1 MADVFNQDS
10 GKISYTEAV
19 TNLLMDYYKH
29 DDSYDSVFAAV
40 SDAQDA
46 VEEFDS
52 FAATHT
58 IDECNCYLNDNYGD
72 KLDLSTIVANTST
85 TGGPCEWIYRPTIVD
100 PVYPSNVPY
109 TPPYT
114 PPYIPTYPIDYCKC
128 STCLLYGQSGCPRTN
143 SGNNYITTT
152 TTSPADDKDQDS
164 GSRKPTKKDKAKS
177 AADGSKL
184 YSQGKT
190 KNADDNDP
198 CVRRFHSFA
207 NALADQYRRKNEAY
221 GDSFGKS
228 VRKYGPISA
237 LTRMS
242 DKWNRLESLMVDKNR
257 NEVSDESIN
266 DTLLDLAT
274 YCVMTVMATNNE
286 DTLDLLLDKLR
297 GKC

>member
-1 MADVFNQDS
+1 MADERIQDS
-10 GKISYTEAV
+10 GKISYTDAV
-19 TNLLMDYYKH
+19 TSLLLDHYKS

-46 VEEFDS
+46 VEEFNS

-58 IDECNCYLNDNYGD
+58 IDECNCYLNDNYGG

-100 PVYPSNVPY
+100 PITPWNVPY
-109 TPPYT
+109 IPP
-114 PPYIPTYPIDYCKC
+114 YPIDYCKC
-128 STCLLYGQSGCPRTN
+128 TTCLLYGQSGCPRTN

-152 TTSPADDKDQDS
+152 ITSPADDCSSDS
-164 GSRKPTKKDKAKS
+164 GSNKRTKKDKAKS

-184 YSQGKT
+184 DSQGKT

-198 CVRRFHSFA
+198 RVRRFRAFA

-257 NEVSDESIN
+257 NDVSDESIN

-274 YCVMTVMATNNE
+274 YCVMTVMATNDE

-297 GKC
+297 GRSE

>member
-10 GKISYTEAV
+10 GKISYIDAV

-29 DDSYDSVFAAV
+29 DNSYDSVFAAV

-46 VEEFDS
+46 VEKFNS

-58 IDECNCYLNDNYGD
+58 IDECNCYLNDNYGG
-72 KLDLSTIVANTST
+72 KLDLSTIVSNTST

-100 PVYPSNVPY
+100 PVYPGNIPY
-109 TPPYT
+109 TPPY
-114 PPYIPTYPIDYCKC
+114 PFDYCKC

-143 SGNNYITTT
+143 SGNNYIATI
-152 TTSPADDKDQDS
+152 TTSPADDNDQDS

-184 YSQGKT
+184 GSGT
-190 KNADDNDP
+190 NDDNP
-198 CVRRFHSFA
+198 RVRRFRAFA

-242 DKWNRLESLMVDKNR
+242 DKWNRLESLLIDKNR
-257 NEVSDESIN
+257 NEISDESIN

-286 DTLDLLLDKLR
+286 DTLNNLLDKLR
-297 GKC
+297 SKS

>member
-1 MADVFNQDS
+1 MADERIQNS

-29 DDSYDSVFAAV
+29 DDNYDSVFAAV

-46 VEEFDS
+46 VEKFNS

-58 IDECNCYLNDNYGD
+58 IDECNCYLNDKYGG
-72 KLDLSTIVANTST
+72 KLDLSTIVANTAT
-85 TGGPCEWIYRPTIVD
+85 TDGPCEWIYRPTIVD
-100 PVYPSNVPY
+100 PVYPGNVPY
-109 TPPYT
+109 TPPYIS
-114 PPYIPTYPIDYCKC
+114 PYTPTYPIDYCKC
-128 STCLLYGQSGCPRTN
+128 NTCLLYGQSGCPRTN
-143 SGNNYITTT
+143 GGNNYITTIT
-152 TTSPADDKDQDS
+152 TGPADETDQNS
-164 GSRKPTKKDKAKS
+164 GSRKPTKKDKAKI

-184 YSQGKT
+184 GSGA
-190 KNADDNDP
+190 NDNDSR
-198 CVRRFHSFA
+198 VRRFRAFA
-207 NALADQYRRKNEAY
+207 NALVDQYRRKNEAY

-257 NEVSDESIN
+257 NEVSDENIN

-274 YCVMTVMATNNE
+274 YCIMTVMATNNE
-286 DTLDLLLDKLR
+286 NTLNNLLDKLR

>member
-29 DDSYDSVFAAV
+29 DDNYDSVFAAV
-40 SDAQDA
+40 SDAQGA
-46 VEEFDS
+46 VEKFNS

-58 IDECNCYLNDNYGD
+58 IDECNCYLNDKYGG

-85 TGGPCEWIYRPTIVD
+85 PL
-100 PVYPSNVPY
+100 YPF
-109 TPPYT
+109 
-114 PPYIPTYPIDYCKC
+114 DYCKC
-128 STCLLYGQSGCPRTN
+128 STCLLYGQSNCPRTN
-143 SGNNYITTT
+143 YITTIT
-152 TTSPADDKDQDS
+152 TGPADDKDQDS

-184 YSQGKT
+184 GSGT
-190 KNADDNDP
+190 NDDNP
-198 CVRRFHSFA
+198 RVRRFRAFA

-242 DKWNRLESLMVDKNR
+242 DKWNRLESLMVDGKR

-274 YCVMTVMATNNE
+274 YCVMTVMSTNDEN
-286 DTLDLLLDKLR
+286 TLNNLLDKLR